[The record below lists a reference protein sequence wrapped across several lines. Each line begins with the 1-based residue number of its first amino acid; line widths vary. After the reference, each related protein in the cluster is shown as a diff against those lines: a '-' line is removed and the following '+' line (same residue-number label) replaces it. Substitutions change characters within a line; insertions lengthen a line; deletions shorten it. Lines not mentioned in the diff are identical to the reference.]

1 MGIITRGFGGA
12 WRHVDN
18 APEYGF
24 MGRMKTT
31 LELPDQL
38 LRTAKATAARKG
50 VTLRVFFTEALEA
63 KLASA
68 ENREEPWR
76 RHFGVLKGLRAEN
89 RRIEQVVESEF
100 EGIDREAW
108 R

>member
-1 MGIITRGFGGA
+1 MGG
-12 WRHVDN
+12 
-18 APEYGF
+18 
-24 MGRMKTT
+24 MKTT

-50 VTLRVFFTEALEA
+50 VTLKVLFTEALEA

-68 ENREEPWR
+68 ENKDEPWL
-76 RHFGVLKGLRAEN
+76 RHFGVLKGLRAES
-89 RRIEQVVESEF
+89 RRIEQVMEREF
-100 EGIDREAW
+100 EGVDREAW

>member
-1 MGIITRGFGGA
+1 MGG
-12 WRHVDN
+12 
-18 APEYGF
+18 
-24 MGRMKTT
+24 MKTT

-50 VTLRVFFTEALEA
+50 VTLKVLFTEALEA

-68 ENREEPWR
+68 ENKDEPWR
-76 RHFGVLKGLRAEN
+76 RHFGALKGLRAES
-89 RRIEQVVESEF
+89 RRIEQVMEREF
-100 EGIDREAW
+100 EGVDREAW